1 MFGDV
6 GQGALLALFGGVI
19 MSRKIKPL
27 RGLAGL
33 GGLILAC
40 GLFAIIFGFIY
51 GSIFG
56 VEDILPAL
64 WLRPIQNITT
74 VLITAI
80 IAGVVLLNVGFILN
94 LVNASIGRDWPRLLL
109 GQNGLVGYILYLSL
123 IGLLLSFVIKGFPI
137 PRLVFVITA
146 GIAGFVVMFSELGH
160 RLMANH
166 RPLLEGGLA
175 TFMIQSFF
183 ELFET
188 LIGFMSN
195 TLSYV
200 RVGAFAV
207 AHAGLS
213 AVIFLLAGLVSAS
226 HGVGYWI
233 VVTLGTLFIVG
244 FEGLII
250 GIQTMRLEYYEFFS
264 KFFTGG
270 GLLYKP
276 LNVSVETKE

>member
-1 MFGDV
+1 M
-6 GQGALLALFGGVI
+6 
-19 MSRKIKPL
+19 
-27 RGLAGL
+27 
-33 GGLILAC
+33 
-40 GLFAIIFGFIY
+40 
-51 GSIFG
+51 
-56 VEDILPAL
+56 

-94 LVNASIGRDWPRLLL
+94 LVNAIIGRDWQRLLL

-137 PRLVFVITA
+137 PRIVFIITA
-146 GIAGFVVMFSELGH
+146 AISGFVVMFSELGH

-166 RPLLEGGLA
+166 RPLLEGGFA

-226 HGVGYWI
+226 HGIGYWI
-233 VVTLGTLFIVG
+233 VVALGTLFIVG

-270 GLLYKP
+270 GMLYKP
-276 LNVSVETKE
+276 MNLTVDSKD